1 MKRCG
6 LTVPASTWGRRLV
19 AAGIVL
25 VTVGAVVSVILLRS
39 WTVPADAA
47 FKVGD
52 TVVTKTELARRTQL
66 LGALFGVRQP
76 PDPAGQDAFRRDTA
90 KAIATSTIL
99 DKAAADRGIV
109 ISDKTARDMLAKMVN
124 EQLGGQSAYVQL
136 LGQSGASETDVLDEI
151 KRQLA
156 TQQLFTQV
164 ASPSVGEVTDDVV
177 RSYYRD
183 HPTEEVTPEQRH
195 LRNIVVASEPEAADV
210 LKRVSTGTDFGATAG
225 QSTLDQ
231 STRAAGGDL
240 GFLPKQ
246 QLDPAYGDAAF
257 RAPPNGLFGPVKTQS
272 GWNVGQVL
280 EVRPATQLSQVP
292 FDKAVGSLGERLRS
306 DRALAT
312 WRDWQAEQVT
322 QAHVRYADEFR
333 PADPNL
339 AAAFASPPA
348 SPPAPAALPVSTGSA
363 GDPISPSSMLV
374 SYAIAAGLIGVGIW
388 GRRNTADL
396 IPPTVSLEEGAK
408 RYRVLRRGTVT
419 AIAGGV
425 FVAALATV
433 GLIFR
438 IIG

>member
-1 MKRCG
+1 MKRSG
-6 LTVPASTWGRRLV
+6 LTVPASTWGRRVV

-25 VTVGAVVSVILLRS
+25 VTVGAVASVILLRS
-39 WTVPADAA
+39 WNVPADAA

-76 PDPAGQDAFRRDTA
+76 PDAAGQDAFRRDTA

-99 DKAAADRGIV
+99 DKAAAERGIV
-109 ISDKTARDMLAKMVN
+109 ISDKTARDMLANMVN
-124 EQLGGQSAYVQL
+124 QQLGGQAAYVQL
-136 LGQSGASETDVLDEI
+136 LSQSGASETDVLDEI

-164 ASPSVGEVTDDVV
+164 ASPSVKEVTDAVV
-177 RSYYRD
+177 QSYYRD
-183 HPTEEVTPEQRH
+183 HPTEMVTPEQRH

-210 LKRVSTGTDFGATAG
+210 FKRVSTGTDFAATAG
-225 QSTLDQ
+225 QSSLDQ

-240 GFLPKQ
+240 GLLAQQ
-246 QLDPAYGDAAF
+246 QLDPAYSDAAF
-257 RAPPNGLFGPVKTQS
+257 RAAPGGLFGPVKTQN

-292 FDKAVGSLGERLRS
+292 FDKAAGSLGERLRS

-312 WRDWQAEQVT
+312 WRDWQGEQLKD
-322 QAHVRYADEFR
+322 ANVRYADEFR

-339 AAAFASPPA
+339 AAASVSPPA
-348 SPPAPAALPVSTGSA
+348 SPPAPPGPAGAA
-363 GDPISPSSMLV
+363 GDPISANSMLV

-396 IPPTVSLEEGAK
+396 VPPTVSQVEGAK

-419 AIAGGV
+419 LIGGGV
-425 FVAALATV
+425 LIAVLASV
-433 GLIFR
+433 GLVMR
-438 IIG
+438 IV